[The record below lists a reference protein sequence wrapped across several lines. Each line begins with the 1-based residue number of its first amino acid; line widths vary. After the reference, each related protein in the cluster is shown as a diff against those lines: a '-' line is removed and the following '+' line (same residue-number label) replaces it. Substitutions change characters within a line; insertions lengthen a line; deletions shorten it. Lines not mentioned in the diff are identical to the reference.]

1 MGLLSGRLGLTR
13 YQADEY
19 YAQALDAYEKGNL
32 EGALENIGYALALLP
47 QNSEYLAAQGLFHLE
62 QDDEDAAREDFEGA
76 LAIHDGEALAN
87 YGMGALAYHD
97 SAWDDAVVFFNKA
110 RAINPTQVEIPYYL
124 ALIYHRQQ
132 DNRTAQTYMEQAL
145 QLMEDAGDKRRTDA
159 RRWVREFEKLVKQQA
174 KIEDEI
180 PVQSALPLEG
190 NKTQISVSRAEL
202 EAARVGGVLSAGD
215 DDEADE
221 DEVDEDEVDEV
232 DEDENELELELELEN
247 EDDENTL
254 DDEA

>member
-47 QNSEYLAAQGLFHLE
+47 QNSEYLAARGLFHLE
-62 QDDEDAAREDFEGA
+62 QGDEDAARESFEGA

-87 YGMGALAYHD
+87 YGMGALAYRD

-159 RRWVREFEKLVKQQA
+159 RRWVREFEKLVKQQE

-202 EAARVGGVLSAGD
+202 EAARTGGVLSAGD
-215 DDEADE
+215 DEADQ
-221 DEVDEDEVDEV
+221 DEDDELD
-232 DEDENELELELELEN
+232 DEGAADDENE
-247 EDDENTL
+247 DEI
-254 DDEA
+254 EG